1 MSGIVDALALFI
13 SLMLYFQYRRFRA
26 EYRRKEHL
34 MDSIVVNVSELLSR
48 LQEIQRDGMDYV
60 EHGPIMR
67 KSMHLKLKALDFPI
81 SSALF

>member
-1 MSGIVDALALFI
+1 
-13 SLMLYFQYRRFRA
+13 
-26 EYRRKEHL
+26 

-60 EHGPIMR
+60 ELFLIEAGDELPACVNLSLAKHLIPEHGPIMR